1 MFIEYKPGEKHAPTG
16 ADLAETPDSFKDAGL
31 LLNEDEVVVDID
43 HLPKESIKAM
53 LTEFNIKTQVV
64 WTDRGAHLYF
74 KKPAWFS
81 RRKDGVC
88 RLGFEIEQHTKSSRP
103 NGMTIKR
110 NGKLRPIDNN
120 GSRQYMPDI
129 FAVGTKKHAYLDL
142 NGLQDGDGRNKGL
155 FQQRKAL
162 NNCNNW
168 EKILRFINYH
178 VFAEPMSDEEFNGI
192 VRDMEIESDVD
203 DKYFVAQ
210 QIMSEAKTVMYSGKI
225 WWWQNGRYVQD
236 EDNYKLIRKI
246 YQRCEGKDTRFVDEI
261 IKQIKYRSPY
271 AKGNTIFPIRFRNG
285 FLMDG
290 EFIPSKDFSE
300 FTPFYIDIDYKE
312 NAAPVKIVDDYINAL
327 TSGDENY
334 KKLLM
339 EVIGYVMITD
349 PERIRS
355 LGKFFMFRGDG
366 ANGKGTLLQIMERI
380 YNSENC
386 TNLSIKQLTD
396 DRYLV
401 TMIGKLANLG
411 DDIEPEAINN
421 DQLKILKNISTADTV
436 STRKLYSQSESA
448 TFTLKLYFTTNSDI
462 RSFEKGYAF
471 KRRIVWLPMFN
482 KVSKPDPNFIT
493 KITTTACLEYW
504 IALIVEGYKRLY
516 NNQAWTESQIVVEY
530 NEQYHENN
538 NVSMQFAKE
547 LDPDDDIVG
556 KTIKDLSTEFYEW
569 STDDRKFSSKLF
581 KEAVW
586 DLYQIG
592 IGAKKLNG
600 KTSWVFMKQ
609 SETKQ
614 TLKH

>member
-1 MFIEYKPGEKHAPTG
+1 MYVEYKPGEKHALTG
-16 ADLAETPDSFKDAGL
+16 ADQAETPDSFQDAGL
-31 LLNEDEVVVDID
+31 LLSDDEVVVDID

-53 LTEFNIKTQVV
+53 ISEFNIKTQVV

-88 RLGFEIEQHTKSSRP
+88 RLGFVIEQHTKNSRP

-110 NGKLRPIDNN
+110 NGKLREIEHD
-120 GSRQYMPDI
+120 GARQYMPDI
-129 FAVGTKKHAYLDL
+129 FTVATKKHQYLDL
-142 NGLQDGDGRNKGL
+142 NGFQEGDGRNKGL

-168 EKILRFINYH
+168 EKILRFINAY
-178 VFAEPMSDEEFNGI
+178 VFAEPMPDDEFNGI
-192 VRDMEIESDVD
+192 TRDMEMESDAD

-210 QIMSEAKTVMYSGKI
+210 QIMNECKTVLYSGSI
-225 WWWQNGRYVQD
+225 WWWRDGRYVMD
-236 EDNYKLIRKI
+236 SKNAALIRKV
-246 YQRCEGKDTRFVDEI
+246 YQRCEGKDTRFIDEI
-261 IKQIKYRSPY
+261 IKQISYRSPY
-271 AKGNTIFPIRFRNG
+271 IKSDTVFPIRFRNG
-285 FLMDG
+285 FLVDG
-290 EFIPSKDFSE
+290 EFVPTKDFSD

-312 NAAPVKIVDDYINAL
+312 NATPVKIVDDYINSLA
-327 TSGDENY
+327 SGDENY

-349 PERIRS
+349 PGRIRS

-366 ANGKGTLLQIMERI
+366 ANGKGTLLNIMERI

-396 DRYLV
+396 DRYRV
-401 TMIGKLANLG
+401 TMVGKLANLG

-421 DQLKILKNISTADTV
+421 DQLKVLKNISTADIV
-436 STRKLYSQSESA
+436 STRRLYAQSESSM
-448 TFTLKLYFTTNSDI
+448 FTVKLYFTTNSDI

-471 KRRIVWLPMFN
+471 KRRIMWLPMFN
-482 KVSKPDPNFIT
+482 KVAKPDPYFISKVTT
-493 KITTTACLEYW
+493 KEALEYW
-504 IALIVEGYKRLY
+504 ISLIVDGYKRLY
-516 NNQAWTESQIVVEY
+516 HNEAWTESDIVAEY

-538 NVSMQFAKE
+538 NVSLQFAKD
-547 LDPDDDIVG
+547 LDPDEDIIGNTVN
-556 KTIKDLSTEFYEW
+556 DLRDQFLAW
-569 STDDRKFSSKLF
+569 SSDDRKFNSKLF

-592 IGAKKLNG
+592 IGGKKVNG
-600 KTSWVFMKQ
+600 KSSWVFMRQ

-614 TLKH
+614 QLKH

>member
-1 MFIEYKPGEKHAPTG
+1 MFVEYKPGEKHAPTG

-43 HLPKESIKAM
+43 HLPKDSIKAM
-53 LTEFNIKTQVV
+53 LKEFNIKTQVV

-110 NGKLRPIDNN
+110 NGKLRTIDNN
-120 GSRQYMPDI
+120 GARQYMPDI
-129 FAVGTKKHAYLDL
+129 FTVATKKHSYLDL

-162 NNCNNW
+162 NNCNDW
-168 EKILRFINYH
+168 EKILRFINFH
-178 VFAEPMSDEEFNGI
+178 VFAEPMSDEEYNGI

-210 QIMSEAKTVMYSGKI
+210 QIMTETKTVVYSGNV
-225 WWWQNGRYVQD
+225 WWWHNGRYVRD
-236 EDNYKLIRKI
+236 ENNMELIRKV

-271 AKGNTIFPIRFRNG
+271 VKADTIFPIRFKNG
-285 FLMDG
+285 FLMNG
-290 EFIPSKDFSE
+290 EFVPSKEFTE

-312 NAAPVKIVDDYINAL
+312 NATPVKIVDDYINAL
-327 TSGDENY
+327 TSNDENY

-396 DRYLV
+396 DRFRV

-436 STRKLYSQSESA
+436 STRKLYSQAESA

-493 KITTTACLEYW
+493 KITTKSCLEYW
-504 IALIVEGYKRLY
+504 ISLIVEGYKRLY
-516 NNQAWTESQIVVEY
+516 NNQAWTESQIVVDY

-547 LDPDDDIVG
+547 LDPDDDIIG
-556 KTIKDLSTEFYEW
+556 KTINDLSVEFNQW
-569 STDDRKFSSKLF
+569 STDERKFNSKLF

-592 IGAKKLNG
+592 IGSKKVNG
-600 KTSWVFMKQ
+600 KSSWVFMRQ
-609 SETKQ
+609 DDTKQ
-614 TLKH
+614 QLKH

>member
-1 MFIEYKPGEKHAPTG
+1 MFVEYKPGEKHAPTG

-43 HLPKESIKAM
+43 HLPKPSIKAM
-53 LTEFNIKTQVV
+53 LKEFNIKTQVV

-81 RRKDGVC
+81 RRKDGIC

-110 NGKLRPIDNN
+110 NGKLRTIDNS
-120 GSRQYMPDI
+120 GARQYMPDI
-129 FAVGTKKHAYLDL
+129 FTVATKKHSYLDL

-162 NNCNNW
+162 NNCNDW

-178 VFAEPMSDEEFNGI
+178 VFAEPMSDEEYNGI

-210 QIMSEAKTVMYSGKI
+210 QIMTETKTVVYSGNV
-225 WWWQNGRYVQD
+225 WWWHNGRYVRD
-236 EDNYKLIRKI
+236 ENNMELIRKV

-271 AKGNTIFPIRFRNG
+271 VKADAIFPIRFRNG
-285 FLMDG
+285 FLMNG
-290 EFIPSKDFSE
+290 EFVPSKEFTE

-312 NAAPVKIVDDYINAL
+312 NATPVKIVDDYINAL

-396 DRYLV
+396 DRFRV

-436 STRKLYSQSESA
+436 STRKLYSQAESA

-493 KITTTACLEYW
+493 KITTKACLEYW
-504 IALIVEGYKRLY
+504 ISLIVEGYKRLY
-516 NNQAWTESQIVVEY
+516 NNQAWTESQIVTDY

-547 LDPDDDIVG
+547 LDPDDDIIG
-556 KTIKDLSTEFYEW
+556 KTIKDLNQEFYEW

-586 DLYQIG
+586 DLYHIG
-592 IGAKKLNG
+592 VGSKKVNG
-600 KTSWVFMKQ
+600 KSSWVFMRQ
-609 SETKQ
+609 DDTKQ
-614 TLKH
+614 QLKH

>member
-1 MFIEYKPGEKHAPTG
+1 MYVEYKPGEKHALTG
-16 ADLAETPDSFKDAGL
+16 ADQAETPDAFKDAGL
-31 LLNEDEVVVDID
+31 LLSDDEVVVDID

-53 LTEFNIKTQVV
+53 ISEFNIKTQVV
-64 WTDRGAHLYF
+64 WTDRGAHLYY
-74 KKPAWFS
+74 KKPAWFT
-81 RRKDGVC
+81 RRRDGIC
-88 RLGFEIEQHTKSSRP
+88 RLGFQIEQHTKGSRP

-110 NGKLRPIDNN
+110 NGKLRKIENN
-120 GSRQYMPDI
+120 GARQYMPDI
-129 FAVGTKKHAYLDL
+129 FTVATKKNPYLDL
-142 NGLQDGDGRNKGL
+142 NGLQEGDGRNKGL

-162 NNCNNW
+162 NNCSDW
-168 EKILRFINYH
+168 EKILRFINHH
-178 VFAEPMSDEEFNGI
+178 VFAEPMSDDEYNGI
-192 VRDMEIESDVD
+192 TRDMEIESDAD

-210 QIMSEAKTVMYSGKI
+210 QIMTECKTVLYSGTI
-225 WWWQNGRYVQD
+225 WWWKDGRYFAD
-236 EDNYKLIRKI
+236 TKNAALIRKV
-246 YQRCEGKDTRFVDEI
+246 YQRCEGKDTRYVDEI
-261 IKQIKYRSPY
+261 IKQISYRSPY
-271 AKGNTIFPIRFRNG
+271 IKSDTVFPIRFRNG
-285 FLMDG
+285 FLAEG
-290 EFIPSKDFSE
+290 EFIPAKDFSD
-300 FTPFYIDIDYKE
+300 FTPFYIDIDYKKD
-312 NAAPVKIVDDYINAL
+312 AAPAKIVDDYIHSL
-327 TSGDENY
+327 TSGDDDY

-366 ANGKGTLLQIMERI
+366 ANGKGTLLNIMERI

-396 DRYLV
+396 DRYRV

-436 STRKLYSQSESA
+436 STRRLYAQSESA

-462 RSFEKGYAF
+462 KSFEKGYAF

-482 KVSKPDPNFIT
+482 KVEKPDPNFIT
-493 KITTTACLEYW
+493 KITTKEALEYW
-504 IALIVEGYKRLY
+504 ISLIVEGYKRLHH
-516 NNQAWTESQIVVEY
+516 NQSWTKCKIVSDY

-547 LDPDDDIVG
+547 LDPEEDIVG
-556 KTIKDLSTEFYEW
+556 KTINDMSSEFLQW
-569 STDDRKFSSKLF
+569 SSDDRKFNSKLF

-592 IGAKKLNG
+592 LGSKKVNG
-600 KTSWVFMKQ
+600 KNSWIFMKQ
-609 SETKQ
+609 CDTKQ